1 MKEVDDLV
9 AQIKANED
17 AEDSATLLV
26 NGITAQISAA
36 VTAATSLS
44 PADRAKLVSLVA
56 DLKSHADP
64 LAAAVV
70 ANTPAASSAASGG

>member
-1 MKEVDDLV
+1 MQEIDNLV
-9 AQIKANED
+9 AQVKANED

-26 NGITAQISAA
+26 NGIAGQISAA
-36 VTAATSLS
+36 VAAATSLS
-44 PADRAKLVSLVA
+44 AADRAKLVSLVA

-70 ANTPAASSAASGG
+70 ANTPAASSAAAS